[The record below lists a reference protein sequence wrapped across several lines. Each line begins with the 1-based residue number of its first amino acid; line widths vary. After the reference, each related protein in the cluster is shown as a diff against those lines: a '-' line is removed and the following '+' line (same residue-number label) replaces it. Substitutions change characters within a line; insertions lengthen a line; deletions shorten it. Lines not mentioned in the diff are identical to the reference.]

1 MGWNC
6 KMYEFLQKKKL
17 HNGWKLEVVKW
28 MKSWGLTIKSWD
40 EMAHLSILEHSKS
53 SKALQL
59 LGTTHEEV

>member
-1 MGWNC
+1 
-6 KMYEFLQKKKL
+6 
-17 HNGWKLEVVKW
+17 